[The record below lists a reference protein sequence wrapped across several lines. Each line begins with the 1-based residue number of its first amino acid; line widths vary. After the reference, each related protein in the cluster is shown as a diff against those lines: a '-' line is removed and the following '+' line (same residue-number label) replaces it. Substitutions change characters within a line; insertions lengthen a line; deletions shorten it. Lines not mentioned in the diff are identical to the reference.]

1 MGGAGILLPYR
12 RPHPL
17 PRLEVG
23 EASQRETGGN
33 GSASIS
39 HLHRGSMDS
48 AHSVRRNEWKRRNIL
63 SLTARP
69 IFLIKNLLSSNNNLA
84 VLYGECWKLT
94 VGFHPK
100 RG

>member
-17 PRLEVG
+17 PRLEVR

-33 GSASIS
+33 GSTSIS
-39 HLHRGSMDS
+39 HLHRDSMDS
-48 AHSVRRNEWKRRNIL
+48 AHSVRRNDWKRCNIL

-69 IFLIKNLLSSNNNLA
+69 IFLDKKPVIQ
-84 VLYGECWKLT
+84 
-94 VGFHPK
+94 
-100 RG
+100 